1 MCTGRSRRVPFV
13 TLCVL
18 TALTL
23 APRAADAFFGDD
35 VAAEAPRIARALD
48 LRPGDV
54 VADVGAG
61 DGGYAIA
68 LARVVAPGGRVLAT
82 EIDDDALDDIRDA
95 VAGAGV
101 TNVSVLRGGIDT
113 TNLPA
118 GCCDAVLMRG
128 VYHHLTAPAA
138 IDARIFDAL
147 NPGGRFLVVDFP
159 PSFWLSL
166 WTPEG
171 IPADRGGH
179 GIPIDVLTREVEGAG
194 FTRVSV
200 DADWPTG
207 LLTDLYGV
215 VFEKPRS
222 ADTARGGAPP
232 PQRDR

>member
-1 MCTGRSRRVPFV
+1 MTIHRPGA
-13 TLCVL
+13 CVLGVRLLLL
-18 TALTL
+18 TALL
-23 APRAADAFFGDD
+23 CAPRAASAFFGDD
-35 VAAEAPRIARALD
+35 VEGETPRIARALE

-61 DGGYAIA
+61 DGSYAIA
-68 LARVVAPGGRVLAT
+68 LAPLVAPGGRVLAT
-82 EIDDDALDDIRDA
+82 ELDDDAVAKIRDEA
-95 VAGAGV
+95 ADARV
-101 TNVSVLRGGIDT
+101 TNLTALQGGIDT

-138 IDARIFDAL
+138 IDASILAAL
-147 NPGGRFLVVDFP
+147 KPGGRFLVVDFP

-179 GIPIDVLTREVEGAG
+179 GIPLDVLVREVEGAG
-194 FTRVSV
+194 FRKVLV
-200 DADWPTG
+200 DEDWPTG

-215 VFEKPRS
+215 VFEKP
-222 ADTARGGAPP
+222 GGAAAVAP
-232 PQRDR
+232 

>member
-1 MCTGRSRRVPFV
+1 MTIHRPGA
-13 TLCVL
+13 CVLGVRLLLL
-18 TALTL
+18 TALL
-23 APRAADAFFGDD
+23 CAPRAASAFFGDD
-35 VAAEAPRIARALD
+35 VADETPRIARALE

-61 DGGYAIA
+61 DGSYAIA
-68 LARVVAPGGRVLAT
+68 LAPLVAPGGRVLAT
-82 EIDDDALDDIRDA
+82 ELDDDAVAKIRDEA
-95 VAGAGV
+95 ADARV
-101 TNVSVLRGGIDT
+101 TNLTALQGGIDT

-138 IDARIFDAL
+138 IDASVFAAL
-147 NPGGRFLVVDFP
+147 KPGGRFLVVDFP

-179 GIPIDVLTREVEGAG
+179 GIPLDVLVREVEGAG
-194 FTRVSV
+194 FRTVLV
-200 DADWPTG
+200 DRGWPTG

-215 VFEKPRS
+215 VFEKP
-222 ADTARGGAPP
+222 GGASDPAASAP
-232 PQRDR
+232 

>member
-1 MCTGRSRRVPFV
+1 MTIHRPGA
-13 TLCVL
+13 CVLGARLLLL
-18 TALTL
+18 TALL
-23 APRAADAFFGDD
+23 CAPRAASAFFGDD
-35 VAAEAPRIARALD
+35 VADETPRIARALE

-61 DGGYAIA
+61 DGSYAIA
-68 LARVVAPGGRVLAT
+68 LAPLVAPGGRVLAT
-82 EIDDDALDDIRDA
+82 ELDDDAVAKIRDEA
-95 VAGAGV
+95 ADARV
-101 TNVSVLRGGIDT
+101 TNLTALQGGIDT

-138 IDARIFDAL
+138 IDASVFAAL
-147 NPGGRFLVVDFP
+147 KPGGRFLVVDFP

-179 GIPIDVLTREVEGAG
+179 GIPLDVLVREVEGAG
-194 FTRVSV
+194 FRTVLV
-200 DADWPTG
+200 DRGWPTG

-215 VFEKPRS
+215 VFEKP
-222 ADTARGGAPP
+222 GGASDPAASAP
-232 PQRDR
+232 